1 MTQRTSR
8 EVRNRAVVE
17 GIQGVAHTLAERR
30 ILEEELRTRSNDIW
44 AARARENNSD
54 KPP

>member
-8 EVRNRAVVE
+8 EVRHRAVVE

-30 ILEEELRTRSNDIW
+30 ILEEELRTR
-44 AARARENNSD
+44 
-54 KPP
+54 